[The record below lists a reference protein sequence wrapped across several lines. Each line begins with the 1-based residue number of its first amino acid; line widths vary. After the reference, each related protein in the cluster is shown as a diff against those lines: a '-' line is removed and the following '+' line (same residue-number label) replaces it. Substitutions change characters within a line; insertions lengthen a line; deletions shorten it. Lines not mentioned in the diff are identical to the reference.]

1 MIHFRNLIEYLHWNM
16 TPSTTTYF
24 ARDGKETKLYEKFLA
39 SFALG
44 SFIVCWIFSIASPV
58 IFVLCLWS
66 RSYIACTF
74 FATITYFAFAPWN
87 KGLLCQIVNSFYF
100 NYHCRYYKNIR
111 IEYEGD
117 TLPSPSDSQTFY
129 AIHPHGAFSFGWAL
143 LFNSSALSHVR
154 FCFSPVLYM
163 TPFFRLFSRLIG
175 TIGSAGKSDMISYLK
190 KGEHLA
196 LPPGGFEEAT
206 LTSTRQDRVFIK
218 KRHGF
223 IRLCLKFGVAVRPVY
238 VFGEKDLFSNIQML
252 KKFRLKLNRMGLP
265 GILVWGEPLLP
276 FLPKMNKSMHII
288 VGAPIA
294 LPKIENP
301 SKDEVAKWHGKYIA
315 SLTGLFEN
323 HKVNAYGERGKD
335 MKLEVW

>member
-1 MIHFRNLIEYLHWNM
+1 
-16 TPSTTTYF
+16 
-24 ARDGKETKLYEKFLA
+24 
-39 SFALG
+39 
-44 SFIVCWIFSIASPV
+44 
-58 IFVLCLWS
+58 
-66 RSYIACTF
+66 
-74 FATITYFAFAPWN
+74 
-87 KGLLCQIVNSFYF
+87 
-100 NYHCRYYKNIR
+100 
-111 IEYEGD
+111 
-117 TLPSPSDSQTFY
+117 
-129 AIHPHGAFSFGWAL
+129 
-143 LFNSSALSHVR
+143 
-154 FCFSPVLYM
+154 M